1 MLHLVWLLKTETIG
15 GMFERD
21 RLAIQ
26 RLRVLD
32 VSGTTVA
39 FELIHILTLTRFI

>member
-15 GMFERD
+15 GTLDRD

-26 RLRVLD
+26 RLCVLD

-39 FELIHILTLTRFI
+39 FELIHILTLAQFI